1 MSENNV
7 NALSFEFDRSNMFEP
22 LLQADPSF
30 VKSGRHSRRNIDL
43 TTSCHF
49 TWHYQS
55 LLVI

>member
-30 VKSGRHSRRNIDL
+30 REK
-43 TTSCHF
+43 
-49 TWHYQS
+49 
-55 LLVI
+55 